1 MGVGGVGRGAG
12 LTVGLVGH
20 CLACLAWDAM
30 DLPLEGSDDTLG
42 IVQPGHFRIAQD
54 VGCPAMGVSNF
65 SNEGIWRKVANRF
78 GYVQQAVHT
87 RKPMQQPYDAVTPCG
102 MCTIGFPAS
111 SWVS

>member
-1 MGVGGVGRGAG
+1 MGGGVGRGG
-12 LTVGLVGH
+12 QG
-20 CLACLAWDAM
+20 CRLACGALHVVHGV
-30 DLPLEGSDDTLG
+30 PLVPFTHGEGFDTLG
-42 IVQPGHFRIAQD
+42 IAQPGHFRIAQD
-54 VGCPAMGVSNF
+54 VGFAAMGVSQLF
-65 SNEGIWRKVANRF
+65 NEGIWRKVANRF